1 MRKKLRVRVLAGALS
16 ASMLLGLAACGSTE
30 NKADQNTAAEPQENT
45 TEEAVLTEAD
55 EDLAD
60 MMKVSFNLDNVMD
73 GEKDETVYVMTDAL
87 GNKNSVVV
95 SEWLK
100 NSKGADTIE
109 DQSHLTDIEN
119 VKGEETFTQD
129 GEKITW
135 QANGNPIYYQG
146 KSDQEIPIGVKVSYT
161 RDGQEVA
168 PEKLAGAKGQ
178 VKIRF
183 DYYNE
188 AEDGEIYAPF
198 LCVSGMLLDGENF
211 SNVQVSSGKVICD
224 GSRFIVIGL
233 AMPGIKDNLAEETK
247 NLDID
252 LPNYVEVTAQA
263 TSFSMD
269 MTLTFA
275 TPLVFSKDAI
285 NLDADALKAKIH
297 DKANQFENGMSTLA
311 QGVETYTNAVNKLS
325 GGINQISSGTQTL
338 SSGAK
343 KLDDGAKQVK
353 DGASQ
358 LAEGAN

>member
-60 MMKVSFNLDNVMD
+60 MMKVSFNLDNIMD

-161 RDGQEVA
+161 LDGQEVA

-183 DYYNE
+183 DYDNK
-188 AEDGEIYAPF
+188 AKDGEIYAPF

-211 SNVQVSSGKVICD
+211 SNVQVSSGKVIGD

-233 AMPGIKDNLAEETK
+233 AMPGMKDNLAEETK
-247 NLDID
+247 DLDID
-252 LPNYVEVTAQA
+252 LPN
-263 TSFSMD
+263 
-269 MTLTFA
+269 
-275 TPLVFSKDAI
+275 
-285 NLDADALKAKIH
+285 
-297 DKANQFENGMSTLA
+297 
-311 QGVETYTNAVNKLS
+311 
-325 GGINQISSGTQTL
+325 
-338 SSGAK
+338 
-343 KLDDGAKQVK
+343 
-353 DGASQ
+353 
-358 LAEGAN
+358 